1 MSDTSSYLRHLPAE
15 FERQAFLGRF
25 LLAFEQI
32 LTGLGDPAYP
42 GIEELVDGITDTQ
55 GRVLLAGMQRY
66 FDPGPRKSDDTSAT
80 EVLNR
85 QRAPV
90 EFLPWL
96 AGWLSLTLREDWD
109 EETRRRFLS
118 GIVPLYRK
126 RGTKAGLREMLRLYL
141 GQNTAIAILDD
152 QRPGEFAFD
161 PPAHFFQVHVTTTDI
176 TPEELQIKQRIA
188 TAIIDQEKPAHTY
201 YALQFLMPSMRL
213 LSKELQARIGG
224 HMLKLGKGGNTLLGT
239 EVPKENSEGDAP

>member
-15 FERQAFLGRF
+15 FERQVFLGRF
-25 LLAFEQI
+25 LLAFERI
-32 LTGLGDPAYP
+32 LNVGPPGGPPAL
-42 GIEELVDGITDTQ
+42 EEVIDGID
-55 GRVLLAGMQRY
+55 RY
-66 FDPGPRKSDDTSAT
+66 FRPRDDDDRS
-80 EVLNR
+80 R
-85 QRAPV
+85 QAPA

-109 EETRRRFLS
+109 EATRRRFLS

-126 RGTKAGLREMLRLYL
+126 RGTKDGLREMLRLYL

-239 EVPKENSEGDAP
+239 EIPKENSEGDAP